1 MKKKSLEQKKLEG
14 TARKDRDYSG
24 DSLEILDK
32 VKSPGKHFSNAM
44 NDRAQKIYFALC
56 EKLLPTKKLTEVD
69 LPNVVQLAN
78 AWDKYIWAEQ
88 AMMEKNQVAM
98 GSGYVQVF
106 KTGAT
111 NITTEMSISEK
122 AQDQIIK
129 LSKMFGFSFKDRH
142 AMASFLG
149 EGDPNQTD
157 LWGQLMGTGNSA
169 NNLKVVGED

>member
-1 MKKKSLEQKKLEG
+1 MKQKQLEG
-14 TARKDRDYSG
+14 TARDDRATGS
-24 DSLEILDK
+24 DSLEVLEK
-32 VKSPGKHFSNAM
+32 VKSPGKHFSSAM
-44 NDRAQKIYFALC
+44 NDRAQKIYVAIC

-69 LPNVVQLAN
+69 LPNIVQLAN

-88 AMMEKNQVAM
+88 AMMEKNSERM
-98 GSGYVQVF
+98 GSGYVQRF
-106 KTGAT
+106 KSGAT

-129 LSKMFGFSFKDRH
+129 LSKMFGLSFKDRH
-142 AMASFLG
+142 SLSGFLG

-157 LWGQLMGTGNSA
+157 LISALFGNAPSG